1 MIITSESIHELAP
14 PQASFRDQNLSV
26 KVFRARQLVFLVGVA
41 NLVIAIAMGLFA
53 HDGMRQFW
61 HSYLLA
67 TCFWSSVSLGA
78 LFFIAIQH
86 LTRSGWSVVVRRIA
100 EIFASSI
107 MINAITFVPI
117 LVGLMLGQSSLY
129 VWNDATLSASDEL
142 IRNKV
147 PYLNAPFFVART
159 IGYFAVWIYLARR
172 LWRESSQQDVSG
184 DSELS
189 LRMERLSAPTL
200 LLSALTVTFA
210 AIDWVLSLDP
220 HWFSSIF
227 GIYFFS
233 GSIVAFLAALT
244 LTVDV
249 LQRRFGLLPMV
260 QAKHR
265 HDLGKLLFGFNCFWA
280 YIAFSQYLLI
290 WYANIPEET
299 SWFQVRQSGGWGMIS
314 LVLVVGHFVLPFL
327 GLMPRRMKENPQ
339 ILVVWSVVL
348 LMMHATDLY
357 WLIFP
362 TLNPTGPVFSVQ
374 PILSLLGVG
383 GVYIAGWLWIAGQH
397 PLLPVGDPR
406 LIESLSGGH

>member
-14 PQASFRDQNLSV
+14 PQASFLDQNLSMTGLRV
-26 KVFRARQLVFLVGVA
+26 RQSSLLFGVV
-41 NLVIAIAMGLFA
+41 NLVSAIVLGLFSQ
-53 HDGMRQFW
+53 DGMRNFW

-67 TCFWSSVSLGA
+67 ICFWTSVSLGA

-100 EIFASSI
+100 EIFAVSV
-107 MINAITFVPI
+107 MINAVTFVPI
-117 LVGLMLGQSSLY
+117 LVGLMFGQSSLY
-129 VWNDATLSASDEL
+129 IWNDATLSATDEL

-147 PYLNAPFFVART
+147 PYLNAPFFVVRT
-159 IGYFAVWIYLARR
+159 IGYFAVLIYLARR
-172 LWRESSQQDVSG
+172 LWLESSRQDLSG
-184 DSELS
+184 VSELS
-189 LRMERLSAPTL
+189 LRMEKLSAPTL
-200 LLSALTVTFA
+200 LLCALTVTFA

-233 GSIVAFLAALT
+233 GSMVAFLAALT
-244 LTVDV
+244 LTVDL

-260 QAKHR
+260 HTKHR

-280 YIAFSQYLLI
+280 YIAFSQYLLV

-299 SWFQVRQSGGWGMIS
+299 TWFQARQSGGWGTIS
-314 LVLVVGHFVLPFL
+314 LVLVIGHFVLPFL

-339 ILVVWSVVL
+339 ILAAWSVVL
-348 LMMHATDLY
+348 LLMHATDLY

-362 TLNPTGPVFSVQ
+362 TLNPAGPVLSVQ
-374 PILSLLGVG
+374 PLLCLLGIG
-383 GVYIAGWLWIAGQH
+383 AVYVAGWLWIAGDH

-406 LIESLSGGH
+406 LVESLSGAH

>member
-1 MIITSESIHELAP
+1 
-14 PQASFRDQNLSV
+14 
-26 KVFRARQLVFLVGVA
+26 
-41 NLVIAIAMGLFA
+41 
-53 HDGMRQFW
+53 
-61 HSYLLA
+61 
-67 TCFWSSVSLGA
+67 
-78 LFFIAIQH
+78 
-86 LTRSGWSVVVRRIA
+86 
-100 EIFASSI
+100 
-107 MINAITFVPI
+107 
-117 LVGLMLGQSSLY
+117 
-129 VWNDATLSASDEL
+129 
-142 IRNKV
+142 
-147 PYLNAPFFVART
+147 
-159 IGYFAVWIYLARR
+159 
-172 LWRESSQQDVSG
+172 
-184 DSELS
+184 
-189 LRMERLSAPTL
+189 MERLSAPTL

-233 GSIVAFLAALT
+233 GSMVAFLAALT
-244 LTVDV
+244 LIVDV

-406 LIESLSGGH
+406 LIESLSGGHRTLKLKQYIEAKLATSAEDQEQSMATYDDVSTQNITVMGICAAVGTFVIIIGLQSMYYRFESQEYQRKVVTAPTVGPDSLLNDQRSRLNAYGWIDRERRLVGIPIDDAMTLTVVRENQQKTRSSDDANSSQRSL